1 MSIFNFFKKKPQ
13 IPIEDA
19 SERKVRTLVQTYG
32 FDFSAIDKQDI
43 VRLLNDEL
51 QAPQGKNAEYIRAL
65 CGYLFCVG
73 GKNDAPLLEK
83 AKYGIDMDVG
93 CMIDAE
99 WIECL
104 AQDSSSKDEQMG
116 EFVRYYRDYI

>member
-1 MSIFNFFKKKPQ
+1 M
-13 IPIEDA
+13 
-19 SERKVRTLVQTYG
+19 
-32 FDFSAIDKQDI
+32 
-43 VRLLNDEL
+43 
-51 QAPQGKNAEYIRAL
+51 
-65 CGYLFCVG
+65 
-73 GKNDAPLLEK
+73 EK